1 MGYLVRSLSFDQKRF
16 VAGIALVVLLFA
28 AANHFLDWGLF
39 GSYGKAVMLGVM
51 LVMGLA
57 FARFLPALQVEMEE
71 RVEAQRAA
79 EAEAERSRDKSG
91 DAAED
96 ARLRR
101 AIGLPPPNTSLE
113 RTREG

>member
-1 MGYLVRSLSFDQKRF
+1 MGCLVRSLSFDQKRF
-16 VAGIALVVLLFA
+16 VTGMALVVLLLA
-28 AANHFLDWGLF
+28 AANHYFDWGLF

-51 LVMGLA
+51 LVVGLA
-57 FARFLPALQVEMEE
+57 FARFLPAFQVEMED
-71 RVEAQRAA
+71 RVEAQQAA
-79 EAEAERSRDKSG
+79 EAEAEQSRDKSG

-101 AIGLPPPNTSLE
+101 AIGLPPPNTSSE

>member
-1 MGYLVRSLSFDQKRF
+1 MGYLVKPLSFDQKRF
-16 VAGIALVVLLFA
+16 VAGIALAVLLFV
-28 AANHFLDWGLF
+28 AANHYLDWGLF

-51 LVMGLA
+51 LAMFLA
-57 FARFLPALQVEMEE
+57 LVRFLPGFQVEMEE
-71 RVEAQRAA
+71 RLEAQRAA
-79 EAEAERSRDKSG
+79 EAEAEQSRDKFG

-113 RTREG
+113 RTRER